1 MSRKKPVPG
10 NQQQNPGDGELQM
23 IKVVVCGASG
33 RMGQTIGRM
42 VNESKDLELVGGIN
56 LKTSSFFGVGIVET
70 KDAEALL
77 KKTKADV
84 LIDFTIASAAVGNVQ
99 MAARN
104 NCALIIGTTGITAEQ
119 RAEMAKVI
127 HGKVPA
133 VISSN
138 FSIGV
143 NIFLQLVRESAKL
156 LKDYDIEVIE
166 AHHRAKK
173 DAPSGTAKTILQ
185 IIEEEAG
192 GREKMYGREGMTE
205 RKNEIGVH
213 VIRGGDIVGDHKV
226 MYSKNYETI
235 ELSHRAY
242 DRSVFASGA
251 LLAARWVVGKKPGI
265 YGMNDVLGL
274 GKK

>member
-1 MSRKKPVPG
+1 MV
-10 NQQQNPGDGELQM
+10 
-23 IKVVVCGASG
+23 KVVVCGASG

-56 LKTSSFFGVGIVET
+56 LKPGSFFGVEIVEARN
-70 KDAEALL
+70 AEALL
-77 KKTKADV
+77 KKTKPDV
-84 LIDFTIASAAVGNVQ
+84 LIDFTIANAAVENVK

-104 NCALIIGTTGITAEQ
+104 NVALVVGTTGFTSEQ
-119 RAEMAKVI
+119 RRVMEAAI
-127 HGKVPA
+127 TGHVPA

-138 FSIGV
+138 FSVGV
-143 NIFLQLVRESAKL
+143 NIFWQLIRDAGRL
-156 LKDYDIEVIE
+156 LKDYDIEVLE
-166 AHHRAKK
+166 AHHRNKK

-185 IIEEEAG
+185 ILDEEAG
-192 GREKMYGREGMTE
+192 ARQKMYGREGMTE

-226 MYSKNYETI
+226 MFSKNFETI

-242 DRSVFASGA
+242 DRSVFATGA
-251 LLAARWVVGKKPGI
+251 LHAARWVVDKKPGI

>member
-1 MSRKKPVPG
+1 
-10 NQQQNPGDGELQM
+10 M

-42 VNESKDLELVGGIN
+42 VSESEDLELAGGIN
-56 LKTSSFFGVGIVET
+56 LKSSSFFGAEIVES
-70 KDAEALL
+70 KDAEALI
-77 KKTKADV
+77 KETKADV
-84 LIDFTIASAAVGNVQ
+84 LIDFTVASAAVGNAR

-104 NCALIIGTTGITAEQ
+104 NVALIVGTTGITPEQ
-119 RAEMAKVI
+119 RKEMDIAIKG
-127 HGKVPA
+127 HVPA

-138 FSIGV
+138 FSVGV
-143 NIFLQLVRESAKL
+143 HIFLQLIRDAGRL

-166 AHHRAKK
+166 AHHRNKK

-185 IIEEEAG
+185 ILDEEAG
-192 GREKMYGREGMTE
+192 TRQKMYGREGMTE

-226 MYSKNYETI
+226 MFSKNFETI

-242 DRSVFASGA
+242 DRSVFATGA
-251 LLAARWVVGKKPGI
+251 LHATRWVVGKKPGV
-265 YGMNDVLGL
+265 YDMNDVLGL

>member
-1 MSRKKPVPG
+1 
-10 NQQQNPGDGELQM
+10 M

-42 VNESKDLELVGGIN
+42 VKESPDLELVGGIN
-56 LKTSSFFGVGIVET
+56 LKPGTFFGVDIVES
-70 KDAEALL
+70 KNIEELL
-77 KKTKADV
+77 AAKKPDV
-84 LIDFTIASAAVGNVQ
+84 LIDFTSASAAVGNVKV
-99 MAARN
+99 AAKN
-104 NCALIIGTTGITAEQ
+104 KVALVVGTTGFSADQ
-119 RAEMAKVI
+119 RAEMATAI
-127 HGKVPA
+127 EGNVPA

-138 FSIGV
+138 FSVGM
-143 NIFLQLVRESAKL
+143 NIFWQLVRNAGKL

-166 AHHRAKK
+166 GHHRNKK

-185 IIEEEAG
+185 ILDEEVG
-192 GREKMYGREGMTE
+192 SRKKLYGREGMME
-205 RKNEIGVH
+205 RGNEIGVH

-226 MYSKNYETI
+226 MFSKNFETI

-251 LLAARWVVGKKPGI
+251 LRATRWIVGKKPGI

-274 GKK
+274 

>member
-1 MSRKKPVPG
+1 
-10 NQQQNPGDGELQM
+10 M

-42 VNESKDLELVGGIN
+42 VNESADMELVGGIN
-56 LKTSSFFGVGIVET
+56 LKPSSFFGAEIVET
-70 KDAEALL
+70 KNAEALL
-77 KKTKADV
+77 KSTRADV
-84 LIDFTIASAAVGNVQ
+84 LIDFTIAAAAVENVK

-104 NCALIIGTTGITAEQ
+104 NVALVVGTTGFSPEQ
-119 RAEMAKVI
+119 RAVMEQAI
-127 HGKVPA
+127 HNNVPA

-138 FSIGV
+138 FSVGV
-143 NIFLQLVRESAKL
+143 NIFWQLVRESGKL
-156 LKDYDIEVIE
+156 LKDYDIEVFE
-166 AHHRAKK
+166 AHHRNKK

-185 IIEEEAG
+185 ILEEEVG
-192 GREKMYGREGMTE
+192 PREKQYGREGMTE

-226 MYSKNYETI
+226 MFSKNFETI

-251 LLAARWVVGKKPGI
+251 IHAARWVVGKKPGI
-265 YGMNDVLGL
+265 YGMSDVLNL
-274 GKK
+274 KK

>member
-1 MSRKKPVPG
+1 MPENRPK
-10 NQQQNPGDGELQM
+10 NARDGEPEM
-23 IKVVVCGASG
+23 VKVVVCGASG
-33 RMGQTIGRM
+33 RMGQIIGRM
-42 VNESKDLELVGGIN
+42 VSESKDLELVGGIN
-56 LKTSSFFGVGIVET
+56 LKSGSFFGAEIVET
-70 KDAEALL
+70 KNAEALL
-77 KKTKADV
+77 KKMKPDV
-84 LIDFTIASAAVGNVQ
+84 LIDFTVANAAVENVK

-104 NCALIIGTTGITAEQ
+104 NVALIVGTTGITLEQ
-119 RAEMAKVI
+119 RKEMDAAVREQ
-127 HGKVPA
+127 VPA

-138 FSIGV
+138 FSVGV
-143 NIFLQLVRESAKL
+143 NIFLQILRESAKL

-166 AHHRAKK
+166 AHHRNKK

-185 IIEEEAG
+185 ILDEEAG
-192 GREKMYGREGMTE
+192 IRQKMYGREGMTE

-226 MYSKNYETI
+226 MFSKNFETI
-235 ELSHRAY
+235 EISHRAY

-274 GKK
+274 KKT

>member
-1 MSRKKPVPG
+1 MKKK
-10 NQQQNPGDGELQM
+10 
-23 IKVVVCGASG
+23 IVVCGASG

-42 VNESKDLELVGGIN
+42 VHESSDLELVGGIN
-56 LKTSSFFGVGIVET
+56 LRPSTFFGAEIVESRE
-70 KDAEALL
+70 AEALL

-84 LIDFTIASAAVGNVQ
+84 LIDFTIASAAVENVK

-104 NCALIIGTTGITAEQ
+104 NVALVVGTTGFTPEQ
-119 RAEMAKVI
+119 RGVMEKAI
-127 HGKVPA
+127 HGHVPA

-138 FSIGV
+138 FSVGV
-143 NIFLQLVRESAKL
+143 NIFWQLVRESAKL

-166 AHHRAKK
+166 AHHRNKK

-185 IIEEEAG
+185 IIDEEAG
-192 GREKMYGREGMTE
+192 TRKKMYGREGITE
-205 RKNEIGVH
+205 RQNEIGVH

-226 MYSKNYETI
+226 MFSKNFETI

-251 LLAARWVVGKKPGI
+251 LHAARWVVGKNPGI
-265 YGMNDVLGL
+265 YGMSDVLGL
-274 GKK
+274 KR